1 MAKFA
6 TRLTI
11 ILVSIYFLIGLL
23 LSYFCGID
31 IIYHSYILL
40 FELCVVCY
48 TFLNGKYH
56 CRYIRWAALSI
67 FSCDTINHLDFYLNF
82 LEVDEHFYISI
93 VILSLGL
100 GTSTFMALHHFHK
113 VGKIKRKREKL
124 YGINNDGT
132 KQ

>member
-11 ILVSIYFLIGLL
+11 IFVSIYFLVGLI

-56 CRYIRWAALSI
+56 CRFIRWTAASL
-67 FSCDTINHLDFYLNF
+67 FLCDLINHLDFYLNF
-82 LEVDEHFYISI
+82 LEVDELFFISI
-93 VILSLGL
+93 VLLSVGL
-100 GTSTFMALHHFHK
+100 GTSTFMALNHFHK
-113 VGKIKRKREKL
+113 VSRIKRKRRKL
-124 YGINNDGT
+124 YGINNNT